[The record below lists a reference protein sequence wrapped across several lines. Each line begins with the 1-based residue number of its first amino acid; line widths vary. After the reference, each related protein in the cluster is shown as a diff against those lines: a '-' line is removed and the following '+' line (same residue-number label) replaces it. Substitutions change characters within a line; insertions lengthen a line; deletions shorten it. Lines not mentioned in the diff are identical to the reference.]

1 MGLPDGRCSRIR
13 PGTVPSSVFH
23 LFRVIIFLQNIN
35 FIFYFQCIIIYSFR
49 ESHKKQK
56 LYLKKN
62 FNFIIV
68 FSRTT
73 RKQAVPPS
81 PVKLLPRNRHRS
93 REVVGPAS
101 PAGCRSPPSEAV
113 LRHPAKKFLNTW
125 AFLSFACSHCLFRPK
140 RASVREQNRFIME

>member
-1 MGLPDGRCSRIR
+1 MLCNFSLKAPSLGHLI
-13 PGTVPSSVFH
+13 GTLLGAPKNRGFSVFH
-23 LFRVIIFLQNIN
+23 DKIYCIFNVISYFFKN
-35 FIFYFQCIIIYSFR
+35 F
-49 ESHKKQK
+49 EKKRT

-73 RKQAVPPS
+73 GKQAVPPS

-113 LRHPAKKFLNTW
+113 LRHPAKKFPNTW
-125 AFLSFACSHCLFRPK
+125 AVLSFACSHCLFRPK

>member
-1 MGLPDGRCSRIR
+1 MGHLI
-13 PGTVPSSVFH
+13 GTLLGAPKNRGFSVFH
-23 LFRVIIFLQNIN
+23 DKIYCIFNVIAYFFKN
-35 FIFYFQCIIIYSFR
+35 F
-49 ESHKKQK
+49 EKKRT

>member
-1 MGLPDGRCSRIR
+1 MLCNFSLKAPSLGHLI
-13 PGTVPSSVFH
+13 GTLLGAPKNRGFSVFH
-23 LFRVIIFLQNIN
+23 DKIYCIFNVISYFFKN
-35 FIFYFQCIIIYSFR
+35 F
-49 ESHKKQK
+49 EKKRT

-73 RKQAVPPS
+73 GKQAVPPS

-113 LRHPAKKFLNTW
+113 LRHPAKKFPNTRV
-125 AFLSFACSHCLFRPK
+125 FLSFACSHCLFRPK

>member
-1 MGLPDGRCSRIR
+1 MKAPSLGHLI
-13 PGTVPSSVFH
+13 GTLLGAPENRDISVFH
-23 LFRVIIFLQNIN
+23 DKIYYYFNIILYFFKN
-35 FIFYFQCIIIYSFR
+35 F
-49 ESHKKQK
+49 EKKRT

-101 PAGCRSPPSEAV
+101 PAGCRSPPRKQSFGIRQRNFRTHGLFSASRV
-113 LRHPAKKFLNTW
+113 LI
-125 AFLSFACSHCLFRPK
+125 AFSGPK
-140 RASVREQNRFIME
+140 ERVYGNKTVSSWSRA

>member
-1 MGLPDGRCSRIR
+1 MEHLS
-13 PGTVPSSVFH
+13 GTLLGAPKNRGFSVFH
-23 LFRVIIFLQNIN
+23 DKIYCIFNVIAYFFKN
-35 FIFYFQCIIIYSFR
+35 F
-49 ESHKKQK
+49 EKKRT

-101 PAGCRSPPSEAV
+101 PAGCRSPPLGSSPSASGKEISEHMGCSQ
-113 LRHPAKKFLNTW
+113 LRVFSLPFPAQKSECTGTKPF
-125 AFLSFACSHCLFRPK
+125 HHG
-140 RASVREQNRFIME
+140 VEHE